1 MLGPKLRTITA
12 GFLLLATVGSS
23 TFAMLQPEAYN
34 RSFTPSGSVSS
45 GEGKSQV
52 SFSGN
57 GDKVQGDGNAGALAS
72 EEGSLVDIILGSG
85 GSRGHGEIDGED
97 ATTGPT
103 VADLLTTERTA
114 SLWWSYARDSVEIA
128 RRLESKLKSSTVL
141 VPVDKAILA
150 LERKPH
156 QSPGETPEDAAF
168 KFISAH
174 IIDGTPREGTLP
186 TLLPNFSVELVKDES
201 AKGGWRVRPGDVE
214 VLAEKDGANGRVMYL
229 AEVLP
234 FLK

>member
-34 RSFTPSGSVSS
+34 RTFTPSGSVSS

-57 GDKVQGDGNAGALAS
+57 GDKVRGDGNAGALAS

-85 GSRGHGEIDGED
+85 GPRDHGEIDGED

-114 SLWWSYARDSVEIA
+114 SLWWSYARDSVEIVCYLLCSFPPPHHFA
-128 RRLESKLKSSTVL
+128 SSFRVTLE
-141 VPVDKAILA
+141 A
-150 LERKPH
+150 
-156 QSPGETPEDAAF
+156 
-168 KFISAH
+168 
-174 IIDGTPREGTLP
+174 
-186 TLLPNFSVELVKDES
+186 
-201 AKGGWRVRPGDVE
+201 
-214 VLAEKDGANGRVMYL
+214 
-229 AEVLP
+229 
-234 FLK
+234 

>member
-34 RSFTPSGSVSS
+34 RSFTPSGSSSS
-45 GEGKSQV
+45 GEDKSQV

-85 GSRGHGEIDGED
+85 GSRDHGVIDRGD

-114 SLWWSYARDSVEIA
+114 SLWWSYARDSVEIVCYLLCCFRPTHHFA
-128 RRLESKLKSSTVL
+128 SSLRVILE
-141 VPVDKAILA
+141 ACF
-150 LERKPH
+150 
-156 QSPGETPEDAAF
+156 SPLLTCDQGQETGIKVEEL
-168 KFISAH
+168 
-174 IIDGTPREGTLP
+174 DGIGPCR
-186 TLLPNFSVELVKDES
+186 
-201 AKGGWRVRPGDVE
+201 
-214 VLAEKDGANGRVMYL
+214 
-229 AEVLP
+229 
-234 FLK
+234 